1 MKSSK
6 LKKIVKQTI
15 EEIRELDRQERP
27 MKSMYTDDWGK
38 YDSEVSSKVKTMVLN
53 LSNYR
58 NNINISIN
66 SDSLSIG
73 TDNLSGVKKTYSNN
87 NSPALKS
94 NDDDYLSIEIIKNT
108 GFTIN
113 KGYRTRTNYLDP
125 KMFDELLPLLTEKL
139 AQINSDNFIEIWNDI
154 MKESGLMR
162 DNNIDELFKQINE

>member
-1 MKSSK
+1 MKSNK
-6 LKKIVKQTI
+6 IKKIVKQTI
-15 EEIRELDRQERP
+15 EEMREYDRP
-27 MKSMYTDDWGK
+27 VKSVMYTNDWGK
-38 YDSEVSSKVKTMVLN
+38 YDSDVSDKVKTMILN
-53 LSNYR
+53 LTNYR

-66 SDSLSIG
+66 SDSLSIS

-87 NSPALKS
+87 GPVSKS

-139 AQINSDNFIEIWNDI
+139 AQINSENFKEIWTDI
-154 MKESGLMR
+154 MKESGLIR
-162 DNNIDELFKQINE
+162 DNNIDELLKQINE